1 MSSEANITVTVKTKA
16 GTLFTI
22 RGDEPEE
29 FAERVRNAVFANL
42 HDSVG
47 ALEELALMA
56 APGTA
61 HTQSTPIAPV
71 AVAPA
76 PSPID
81 LVTETFGATVISET
95 AVTPS
100 FAPVPPPAQAQPEGV
115 RTVTDRWGNQWTY
128 GRPDAPVCAHGTM
141 VLKKGTSKAGK
152 SYVGWFDPAGGPEWT
167 AGKVDNQCDAKFG
180 VKV

>member
-22 RGDEPEE
+22 RGDEPAE
-29 FAERVRNAVFANL
+29 FVQRIQDAVVANL
-42 HDSVG
+42 HDAVG
-47 ALEELALMA
+47 TLEELALMA
-56 APGTA
+56 TPGTA
-61 HTQSTPIAPV
+61 HTQSAPV
-71 AVAPA
+71 ASA

-95 AVTPS
+95 AVAPS